1 MPVEIQPFRDALA
14 SWPSGVTIVTTVNN
28 GQRKGMTV
36 SSFSS
41 VSLEPPQILV
51 CVAKNLLTHEMISA
65 SGVFAVNILTH
76 EQSYLGLVFA
86 GLIPEV
92 EDRFTTGMW
101 EAAVTGSPTLAD
113 AMTWLDCT
121 VMHAYDGG
129 DHTIFVGEVVAV
141 GVPHPIAEQKL
152 PLIYHNRKWGRF
164 AELEQQ
170 DPWTE

>member
-14 SWPSGVTIVTTVNN
+14 CWPSGVTIVTTVNN

-51 CVAKNLLTHEMISA
+51 CVAKNLLTHEMMFA
-65 SGVFAVNILTH
+65 SRVFAVNVLTDG
-76 EQSYLGLVFA
+76 QAYLGQVFA

-92 EDRFTTGMW
+92 EDRFTTGSW
-101 EAAVTGSPTLAD
+101 ETAATGSPTLAD
-113 AMTWLDCT
+113 AMMWLDCA
-121 VMHAYDGG
+121 VIHAYEGG

-141 GVPHPIAEQKL
+141 GVPQMTAEQKL
-152 PLIYHNRKWGRF
+152 PLLYHNRRWGSF

-170 DPWTE
+170 TPLG